1 MDKKEKQEAE
11 GQLVT
16 SLIGIIAACAALY
29 FILS

>member
-1 MDKKEKQEAE
+1 MDNKEKEYAE
-11 GQLVT
+11 QLLS